1 MFSILLV
8 ALFFFPFSLNYH
20 TFRKCGRKICITW
33 LQKQNIFL
41 QNVCVFLFFFLKAL
55 NDLLH
60 MTTRDL
66 RLGPLA
72 LLEALEKCCSC
83 RSHQECHSWK
93 YVEST
98 TRSWDFLH
106 ELCYMVLTTS
116 TGFEIFK
123 AVHVLVWEY
132 S

>member
-1 MFSILLV
+1 MWQKNLYHLTSKAKYFSSECLCFV
-8 ALFFFPFSLNYH
+8 
-20 TFRKCGRKICITW
+20 
-33 LQKQNIFL
+33 
-41 QNVCVFLFFFLKAL
+41 FFLKAL

-72 LLEALEKCCSC
+72 LLEAVGKCCSC
-83 RSHQECHSWK
+83 RSHQECHLWK

-98 TRSWDFLH
+98 TRSWEFLH

-123 AVHVLVWEY
+123 AVHVLV
-132 S
+132 